1 MHDTCG
7 RWEIVMPAAALC
19 CAGGVVWSKT
29 LAGACVGTLVGQGLG
44 LRLRQRGERAGG
56 GEAGRQ
62 WLEQGAA
69 LQRHAERSHTV
80 CSRRHQDWR
89 RQQRRRRRPHRRGG
103 AACGSPAGVKAG
115 CVLLLVVRRA
125 VGRTV
130 GCNSR
135 ALDRSG
141 RPEAQRGLK
150 WVPGNT
156 AGGEKRLVQSPEAA
170 QVGGGWVLLAAALLR
185 TECASV
191 TKSSGEGDGDAGL
204 ALCGC
209 WGRHCPSPP
218 SGGGWAGCLR
228 VRCLRC
234 LRCRL

>member
-1 MHDTCG
+1 
-7 RWEIVMPAAALC
+7 MPAAALC

-44 LRLRQRGERAGG
+44 LRLRQRGERAGEG
-56 GEAGRQ
+56 RQAGSQ

-141 RPEAQRGLK
+141 RPEGQRGLK

-218 SGGGWAGCLR
+218 GGGGCAGCLR

-234 LRCRL
+234 RL